1 MLQVTNDA
9 MHICSET
16 VRQLSGRSMTRLLRI
31 NKGDSGIRICFEKP
45 RSDDEI
51 LHHQGRP
58 VIAIPE
64 DVANAVSDMT
74 LDFNEKGRLFL
85 S

>member
-16 VRQLSGRSMTRLLRI
+16 VRQLSGQSMTRLLRI
-31 NKGDSGIRICFEKP
+31 NKRNGGIRICFEDP

-51 LHHQGRP
+51 LHHKGRP

-64 DVANAVSDMT
+64 DIADDVSDMT
-74 LDFNEKGRLFL
+74 LDFNDKGRLIL